1 MSLEVNLQIPE
12 VFYPLI
18 ERDKY
23 RYKVYY
29 GGRGGAKSHNFA
41 RALIYL
47 GMQYKLR
54 ILCARELQKSIGD
67 SVHKLLSDIIIESGL
82 GQFYEIQKA
91 AIIGINGTEFIFKG
105 LKYNAT
111 EIKST
116 EGIDIAWIEEAEKVS
131 DASWEMLI
139 PTIRREASEIWVSF
153 NTKNV
158 TDPTYQRF
166 VVNQTDDMVVRK
178 VSYRDNPFFPDVLE
192 KERLKLFNSDKE
204 AYNHVWEGEPDTRY
218 SGTVYANLI
227 AKMRE
232 RGRITNVPYKP
243 SFPVVTAWDLGKR
256 HATCIWFAQVV
267 AREVRIFDYYE
278 AYGDDADIEKLAGII
293 KGKDYLYDMHWLPH
307 DARHERLGMKGS
319 ISDQLKKAGIQNRI
333 LPNVSVSA
341 GIEKGKALLRECFV
355 DQKATKEGIHALEC
369 YHYEY
374 DENKQCFKDTPYD
387 DWSADAADA
396 FRYLAIALDQRPINE
411 VKLQPVTRPIE
422 WSPF

>member
-1 MSLEVNLQIPE
+1 MLSVNLQIPE
-12 VFYPLI
+12 AFYPLL
-18 ERDKY
+18 ERNKY

-29 GGRGGAKSHNFA
+29 GGRGGAKSHNYA

-47 GMQYKLR
+47 GMQDKLR

-67 SVHKLLSDIIIESGL
+67 SVHKLLSDIILESGL

-91 AIIGINGTEFIFKG
+91 AILGVNGTEFIFKG

-131 DASWEMLI
+131 DSSWEMLI

-166 VVNQTDDMVVRK
+166 VVNPTQDMLVRK
-178 VSYRDNPFFPDVLE
+178 VSFRDNPFFPDVLE
-192 KERLKLFNSDKE
+192 KERLKLFNSDRE
-204 AYNHVWEGEPDTRY
+204 AYDHVWEGEPDTRY
-218 SGTVYANLI
+218 SGAIYASLI
-227 AKMRE
+227 SKARE
-232 RGRITNVPYKP
+232 KDRITNVPYKAGL
-243 SFPVVTAWDLGKR
+243 PVITAWDLGKR

-267 AREVRIFDYYE
+267 AREVRVFDYHE
-278 AYGDDADIEKLAGII
+278 AYGDDADVEKLAGVV
-293 KGKDYLYDMHWLPH
+293 KAKDYLYDMHWLPH

-319 ISDQLKKAGIQNRI
+319 ISDQLRQAGLQNRI
-333 LPNVSVSA
+333 LPNVSVAA
-341 GIEKGKALLRECFV
+341 GIEKGKSLLRECYF
-355 DQKATKEGIHALEC
+355 DADRTKDGLHALEA

-374 DENKQCFKDTPYD
+374 DENRQCFKETPFD

-396 FRYLAIALDQRPINE
+396 FRYLAVALDQRPLAIN
-411 VKLQPVTRPIE
+411 KPQPITQPIS